1 MTSNI
6 IEIRLHGRGGQGAVV
21 ASKILATAAFLDG
34 MEVQSFPTF
43 GVERRGAP
51 VAAFVRFSKSKILI
65 RSAVYTPKYVVVLDP
80 TLLIGGLDII
90 TKGLQP
96 SGIILVNTKDDISGF
111 NLGDK
116 YDLYAVDA
124 SAIAVRNKIGTVTTP
139 IVNTAITGAFAKA
152 TGLVTIESVLQAIRK
167 NVPVKAEANV
177 NAAREAFDE
186 TKCLSCVIEKVYS

>member
-1 MTSNI
+1 ME
-6 IEIRLHGRGGQGAVV
+6 EIRLHGRGGQGAVV

-80 TLLIGGLDII
+80 TLLIGSLDII
-90 TKGLQP
+90 MKGLQP
-96 SGIILVNTKDDISGF
+96 NGAILINTKDDITSF
-111 NLGDK
+111 NFDK
-116 YDLYAVDA
+116 QYKLATVDA
-124 SAIAVRNKIGTVTTP
+124 AGIAVRNKIGTVTTP

-152 TGLVTIESVLQAIRK
+152 TGLVTIDSVLEAIRK

-177 NAAREAFDE
+177 KAAREAFEE
-186 TKCLSCVIEKVYS
+186 TKCSSCSIEKVYS